1 MYPVSGP
8 QSPHVERSSA
18 LLPAGFDRLAH
29 DGVLTTGITPELATS
44 ALRAA
49 LRGVAHTVAATPDSP
64 DNDLI
69 SATVRDAIITSL
81 ITEQRKER
89 DSND

>member
-49 LRGVAHTVAATPDSP
+49 LRGVA
-64 DNDLI
+64 
-69 SATVRDAIITSL
+69 VRDAIITSL